1 MTRLPIR
8 TTATVVAAFL
18 GLAAGTAAAQGTVL
32 RYTEPSVNRGERA
45 TQMNWFADE
54 VAKRSNN
61 ALKVNFFW
69 GGSLMEA
76 RSSLKGIGDGAAE
89 MGSIVGSYTARE
101 MQPYNVGDLP
111 IIDADLWVGMRA
123 MHELASTDP
132 DMQKAFR
139 QSNVVYLSNYT
150 TTAVQLIC
158 KDKVLSKVDDFKGV
172 KIRSAGFYGQVME
185 SLGANVQRF
194 SGMDAN
200 RALDTGNIQ
209 CNHNYLYGM
218 RILKDYEVAKEVIR
232 LDWGQHL
239 AWAMVMNKDTFDKLP
254 AAQQSML
261 RDTGREL
268 VDRVARDMM
277 NANDRAVE
285 AMKAGIDGHKV
296 NIHVFPAAEKA
307 KLMKAGEKYID
318 EWRAKTDAAG
328 YDSSRILASY
338 RALVQKYE
346 QERATKGY
354 PWAR

>member
-1 MTRLPIR
+1 MTRPALR
-8 TTATVVAAFL
+8 TARCAAAALL
-18 GLAAGTAAAQGTVL
+18 GLAAFSAAAQGTVL

-45 TQMNWFADE
+45 SQMNWFADE
-54 VAKRSNN
+54 IARRTDG

-69 GGSLMEA
+69 GGALMEA
-76 RSSLKGIGDGAAE
+76 RAGLKGIGDGAAE

-111 IIDADLWVGMRA
+111 IVDADLWVGMRA

-132 DMQKAFR
+132 DIQKAFR
-139 QSNVVYLSNYT
+139 QANVVYLSNYT
-150 TTAVQLIC
+150 TTEVQLIC
-158 KDKVLSKVDDFKGV
+158 KNKVISRIEDFKGT

-218 RILKDYEVAKEVIR
+218 RLLKDYEVANEIIR

-239 AWAMVMNKDTFDKLP
+239 AWAMVMNKDVFDKLP
-254 AAQQSML
+254 PAHQKVL
-261 RDTGREL
+261 KDTGREL
-268 VDRVARDMM
+268 VDRVARELM

-296 NIHVFPAAEKA
+296 NVHPFPPAEKA
-307 KLMKAGEKYID
+307 KLMKAGEKFVD
-318 EWRAKTDAAG
+318 EWRTKTDAAG
-328 YDSSRILASY
+328 YDSKRILASY
-338 RALVQKYE
+338 RALVDKYE
-346 QERATKGY
+346 QERKAKGY

>member
-1 MTRLPIR
+1 MTTPRIR
-8 TTATVVAAFL
+8 IAGALAGAALSF
-18 GLAAGTAAAQGTVL
+18 AAATAAAQGTVL

-45 TQMNWFADE
+45 SQMNWFAE
-54 VAKRSNN
+54 ELAKRTNG

-69 GGSLMEA
+69 GGALMEA
-76 RSSLKGIGDGAAE
+76 RNGLKGVGDGAAE

-111 IIDADLWVGMRA
+111 IVDADLWVGMRA

-132 DMQKAFR
+132 DIQKAFR
-139 QSNVVYLSNYT
+139 QANVVYLANYT
-150 TTAVQLIC
+150 TTEVQLIC
-158 KDKVLSKVDDFKGV
+158 KNKVISKIEDFRGV

-218 RILKDYEVAKEVIR
+218 RLLKDYEVANEITR

-239 AWAMVMNKDTFDKLP
+239 AWAAVINKDVFDKLP
-254 AAQQSML
+254 AAQQQL
-261 RDTGREL
+261 LKDLGREL
-268 VDRVARDMM
+268 TDRVARELM
-277 NANDRAVE
+277 NANERALE

-296 NIHVFPAAEKA
+296 NVHPFPPTEKA
-307 KLMKAGEKYID
+307 KLIKAGEKFID
-318 EWRAKTDAAG
+318 EWRSKTDSAG
-328 YDSSRILASY
+328 YDSKRILASY
-338 RALVQKYE
+338 QALVQKYE
-346 QERATKGY
+346 QERKTRGY
-354 PWAR
+354 PWTR

>member
-1 MTRLPIR
+1 MTPARIR
-8 TTATVVAAFL
+8 FAGALAGAALSLVAA
-18 GLAAGTAAAQGTVL
+18 TAFAQGTVL

-45 TQMNWFADE
+45 SQMNWFAE
-54 VAKRSNN
+54 ELAKRTNG

-69 GGSLMEA
+69 GGALMDA
-76 RSSLKGIGDGAAE
+76 RSGLKGVGDGAAE

-111 IIDADLWVGMRA
+111 IVDADLWVGMRA

-132 DMQKAFR
+132 DIQKAFR
-139 QSNVVYLSNYT
+139 QANVVYIANYT
-150 TTAVQLIC
+150 TTEVQLIC
-158 KDKVLSKVDDFKGV
+158 KNKVISRIEDFKGT

-218 RILKDYEVAKEVIR
+218 RLLKDYEVANEITR

-239 AWAMVMNKDTFDKLP
+239 AWAAIMNKDVFDKLP
-254 AAQQSML
+254 AAQQQL
-261 RDTGREL
+261 LKDLGREL
-268 VDRVARDMM
+268 TDRVARELM
-277 NANDRAVE
+277 NANERAVE

-296 NIHVFPAAEKA
+296 NVHPFPPAEKA
-307 KLMKAGEKYID
+307 KLIKAGEKFID
-318 EWRAKTDAAG
+318 EWRTKTDAAG
-328 YDSSRILASY
+328 YDSKRILASY
-338 RALVQKYE
+338 QALVKKYE
-346 QERATKGY
+346 DERKAKGY
-354 PWAR
+354 PWTR